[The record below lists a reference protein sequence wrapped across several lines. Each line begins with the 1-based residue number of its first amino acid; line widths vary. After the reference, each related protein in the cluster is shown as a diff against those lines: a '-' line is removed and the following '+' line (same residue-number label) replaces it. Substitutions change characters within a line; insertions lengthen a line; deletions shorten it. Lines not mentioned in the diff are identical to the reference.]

1 MTELEFPT
9 LYLLLGLAAFMAGY
23 VDAVVGGGGLI
34 QVPALMTLLPTTP
47 IATLFGTNKIA
58 SIVGTASAAIQ
69 YGRRVRIPWRLAL
82 PGALAALLG
91 SWFGARA
98 VSHFS
103 PELLRPV
110 VLLLLIAVAIYTF
123 LRKDFGAAQRAS
135 VTPGRDLACVLAI
148 GATIG
153 FYDGFFGPGTGSF
166 FIFLLVR
173 FLAMDFLHASATA
186 KVLNVSTNVAAIAYF
201 SLNVEILW
209 FAGAVMAACNLS
221 GALVGSRMAI
231 RRGPGF
237 VRKLFLAVVSVL
249 IVKMSFDVFGR

>member
-1 MTELEFPT
+1 MTDLDLPT
-9 LYLLLGLAAFMAGY
+9 LYLMLGIAAFMAGY

-34 QVPALMTLLPTTP
+34 QVPALMTLLPATP
-47 IATLFGTNKIA
+47 IATLFGTNKLA

-82 PGALAALLG
+82 PGALAALIG
-91 SWFGARA
+91 SWLGART

-110 VLLLLIAVAIYTF
+110 VLILLVAVAIHTF
-123 LRKDFGAAQRAS
+123 MRKDFGTVQHS
-135 VTPGRDLACVLAI
+135 TDTPTRDMLCMLAI
-148 GATIG
+148 GASIG

-173 FLAMDFLHASATA
+173 FLALDFLHASATA
-186 KVLNVSTNVAAIAYF
+186 KILNVSTNIAAIAYF
-201 SLNVEILW
+201 SLNVELLW
-209 FAGAVMAACNLS
+209 LAGAVMAACNLS

-231 RRGPGF
+231 RRGPAF
-237 VRKLFLAVVSVL
+237 VRKLFLTVVSVL
-249 IVKMSFDVFGR
+249 IVKMSFDVFGG

>member
-1 MTELEFPT
+1 MTELDLPA
-9 LYLLLGLAAFMAGY
+9 LYLMLGLAAFMAGY

-34 QVPALMTLLPTTP
+34 QVPALMTLLPSTP
-47 IATLFGTNKIA
+47 LATLFGTNKIA

-82 PGALAALLG
+82 PGAAAALTG
-91 SWFGARA
+91 SWFGAKA

-103 PELLRPV
+103 PELLRPIV
-110 VLLLLIAVAIYTF
+110 LVLLITVAIYTF
-123 LRKDFGAAQRAS
+123 VRKDFGATQRES
-135 VTPGRDLACVLAI
+135 TTPARDLALILAI
-148 GATIG
+148 GAGIG

-173 FLAMDFLHASATA
+173 FLSLDFLHASATA
-186 KVLNVSTNVAAIAYF
+186 KILNVSTNIAAIAYF

-209 FAGAVMAACNLS
+209 IAGAIMAACNLS
-221 GALVGSRMAI
+221 GALVGSHMAI

-237 VRKLFLAVVSVL
+237 VRRLFLVVVCVL
-249 IVKMSFDVFGR
+249 IVKMGLDLFNT